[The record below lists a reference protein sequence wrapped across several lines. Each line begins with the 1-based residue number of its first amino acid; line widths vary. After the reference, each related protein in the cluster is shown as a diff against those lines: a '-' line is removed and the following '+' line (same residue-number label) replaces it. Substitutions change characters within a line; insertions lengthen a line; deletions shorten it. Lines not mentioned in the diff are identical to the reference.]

1 MAYDDVKDAPGLYR
15 LGELDDYEV
24 ADDDPDVRGWEVLG
38 RNGKS
43 IGKVDE
49 LIVDPSMM
57 KVRYLDVDL
66 DEEFV
71 KTRADY
77 RPEEKAEYH
86 LLIPI
91 GTAVLDE
98 EDDEVL
104 VNTVEPEV
112 LLTCP
117 VYDGDVITRDYENA
131 LRRSLSPSETDYADE
146 HYYEH
151 DIYSDNAFYGT
162 RRVRPVNP
170 VNPADQSAIQRRS
183 LPE

>member
-15 LGELDDYEV
+15 LGDLDDYEV

-49 LIVDPSMM
+49 LIVDPTAM

-71 KTRADY
+71 KTRSDY

-86 LLIPI
+86 LLVPI
-91 GTAVLDE
+91 GTAILDE
-98 EDDEVL
+98 DDDEVL
-104 VNTVEPEV
+104 INTVEPDV
-112 LLTCP
+112 LLTYP
-117 VYDGDVITRDYENA
+117 VYNGDIITRDYENA
-131 LRRSLSPSETDYADE
+131 LRRTLNPSETDYADE

-151 DIYSDNAFYGT
+151 DIYSENAFYGP
-162 RRVRPVNP
+162 RRVRAVDIPETP
-170 VNPADQSAIQRRS
+170 EQAAIRRRS
-183 LPE
+183 IPE

>member
-1 MAYDDVKDAPGLYR
+1 MAYDDVKNAPGLYR
-15 LGELDDYEV
+15 LRELDDYEV

-71 KTRADY
+71 KTRSDY

-112 LLTCP
+112 LLTYP
-117 VYDGDVITRDYENA
+117 VYDGDIITRDYENA
-131 LRRSLSPSETDYADE
+131 LRRTLNPAETDYADE

-151 DIYSDNAFYGT
+151 DIYSDNAFYGA
-162 RRVRPVNP
+162 RRVRPVNS
-170 VNPADQSAIQRRS
+170 VDPADQATIQRRS